1 MSGTGSRPAPSRRY
15 YYGLGKGKGII
26 AYTANEWGMGGAAR
40 SGSYSTGS
48 PILLLLGTIIMA
60 PAALVCLVVT
70 VVGIIG
76 LKFVLAV
83 IALLFTLLFGLGA
96 VTGFGTLR
104 EELQARKV
112 RKKRGHKK
120 AWYAV
125 SDDQARRW
133 FEENPGEIAI
143 TRENFPNSTR
153 PFPGEPGYRG
163 R

>member
-1 MSGTGSRPAPSRRY
+1 MSETGSRPTPSRRY

-40 SGSYSTGS
+40 SGSYATGS
-48 PILLLLGTIIMA
+48 PSLLLLGTIVMA
-60 PAALVCLVVT
+60 PAALAGLAVT

-76 LKFVLAV
+76 LNVVLTV
-83 IALLFTLLFGLGA
+83 IALIFTVLFGLGA

-112 RKKRGHKK
+112 RKERGLKK
-120 AWYAV
+120 AWYTV

-143 TRENFPNSTR
+143 TRETR
-153 PFPGEPGYRG
+153 QRNPGER
-163 R
+163 